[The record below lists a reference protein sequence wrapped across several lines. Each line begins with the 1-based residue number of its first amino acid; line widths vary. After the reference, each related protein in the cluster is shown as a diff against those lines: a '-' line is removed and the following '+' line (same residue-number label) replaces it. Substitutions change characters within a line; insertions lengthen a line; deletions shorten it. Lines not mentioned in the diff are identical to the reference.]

1 MNDKQNFTAQTN
13 TSDTDEID
21 LLEIGYLLLQHL
33 TGIVSCLIGGALV
46 AVLFTRFMI
55 APKYTSTARMYVV
68 SSSANSVVDLSSLQI
83 GKSLTGDYTELIKI
97 RNVL

>member
-33 TGIVSCLIGGALV
+33 TGIVACLIGGALV
-46 AVLFTRFMI
+46 AVCLH
-55 APKYTSTARMYVV
+55 AS
-68 SSSANSVVDLSSLQI
+68 
-83 GKSLTGDYTELIKI
+83 
-97 RNVL
+97 